1 MKKSGKRLILATA
14 VFSAALNMNGC
25 VYGAPP
31 YDASYVGPTEQ
42 STEQKIK
49 TSDNDEETEQKI
61 GTSDN
66 EGETDARQGD

>member
-31 YDASYVGPTEQ
+31 EELVDTPYTSQTDQETGQETVK
-42 STEQKIK
+42 KI
-49 TSDNDEETEQKI
+49 E
-61 GTSDN
+61 TSDN
-66 EGETDARQGD
+66 EGETDAGQDD